1 MANQN
6 FRVVGYISPVTYSKL
21 KEFMEAQALSEAEA
35 IDKILSTYLGATPLP
50 KPPNGFDTSEGGD
63 STAESSPPVSPS
75 AIPKDKSL
83 TQNQLAERLKCDTK
97 KLTDIRGY
105 PVVLSDYTKTRDPQ
119 GIAWEYEA
127 EFDRYF
133 PLEE

>member
-6 FRVVGYISPVTYSKL
+6 FRVVSYISPVTYSKL
-21 KEFMEAQALSEAEA
+21 KAFMQDQALTEAEA
-35 IDKILSTYLGATPLP
+35 IDKILSTYLGTTPLP
-50 KPPNGFDTSEGGD
+50 KLPNDIDTKASQ
-63 STAESSPPVSPS
+63 SSPPTSPS
-75 AIPKDKSL
+75 TIPKNKGL
-83 TQNQLAERLKCDTK
+83 TQNQLADRLKCDTR

-127 EFDRYF
+127 ELDRYF
-133 PLEE
+133 PLEQ

>member
-21 KEFMEAQALSEAEA
+21 KEFMEAQALTETEA
-35 IDKILSTYLGATPLP
+35 IDKILSTYLGTTPLP
-50 KPPNGFDTSEGGD
+50 KPPNGFETKGSGI
-63 STAESSPPVSPS
+63 TAESSTPASPS
-75 AIPKDKSL
+75 TIPKDKSL
-83 TQNQLAERLKCDTK
+83 TQNQLAERLKCDTR

-105 PVVLSDYTKTRDPQ
+105 PVVLSDYTRTRDPQ

-133 PLEE
+133 PLEQ

>member
-21 KEFMEAQALSEAEA
+21 KEFMEAQALTETEA
-35 IDKILSTYLGATPLP
+35 IDKILSTYLGTTPLP
-50 KPPNGFDTSEGGD
+50 KPANGFETKGS
-63 STAESSPPVSPS
+63 SITAESSTPVSPS

-83 TQNQLAERLKCDTK
+83 TQNQLAERLKCDPR

-133 PLEE
+133 PLEQ

>member
-21 KEFMEAQALSEAEA
+21 KEFMEAQALTEAEA
-35 IDKILSTYLGATPLP
+35 IDKILSTYLGTTPLP
-50 KPPNGFDTSEGGD
+50 KPANGFETKGS
-63 STAESSPPVSPS
+63 SITAESSPPVSPS

-83 TQNQLAERLKCDTK
+83 TQNQLAERLKCDTR

-105 PVVLSDYTKTRDPQ
+105 PVVLSDYTRTRDPQ

-133 PLEE
+133 PLEQ

>member
-21 KEFMEAQALSEAEA
+21 REFMEAQALTEAEA
-35 IDKILSTYLGATPLP
+35 IDKILSTYLGTTPLP
-50 KPPNGFDTSEGGD
+50 KPANDFDTKEGSR
-63 STAESSPPVSPS
+63 STAESSPPLSPS

-105 PVVLSDYTKTRDPQ
+105 PVVLADYTRTRDPE
-119 GIAWEYEA
+119 GIAWEYES

-133 PLEE
+133 PLKQ